1 MGRHT
6 GCEDL
11 DAGRWGAGGRRAG
24 PGRRLGADVPDHPST
39 SPSLRFGPS
48 QADFADDPDELED
61 PDDPDDPDELDPAVE
76 GLEPELLPESDE
88 LFVSVLVLV
97 DSPEPFDSPEPDSA
111 DAEAFSE
118 LAPLPARASLR

>member
-1 MGRHT
+1 VGRHT

-11 DAGRWGAGGRRAG
+11 DADRWGAGGRQVG
-24 PGRRLGADVPDHPST
+24 PGRRLGVDVPDHRSSLPS
-39 SPSLRFGPS
+39 P

-61 PDDPDDPDELDPAVE
+61 PDDPDELDPAVE
-76 GLEPELLPESDE
+76 ELEPELLAESDE

-97 DSPEPFDSPEPDSA
+97 DSLEPFDSPEPDSA

-118 LAPLPARASLR
+118 FAPEPLRASLR